1 MASLTIHN
9 IDPNLKSAAM
19 EIMKQHGM
27 TAKDTISAFLGKMVN
42 DHRKGDDSCF
52 CCNLELN
59 EETKRDL
66 LEAKS
71 GKVRYTS
78 CKTSDEL
85 FTKLG
90 IPVSPFPFQFNGD

>member
-42 DHRKGDDSCF
+42 DHRKAKDSCF

-66 LEAKS
+66 REAKA
-71 GKVRYTS
+71 GKTRYTA
-78 CKTSDEL
+78 CKDTDEL
-85 FTKLG
+85 FAKLG
-90 IPVSPFPFQFNGD
+90 I

>member
-9 IDPNLKSAAM
+9 IDPSLKSAAM

-27 TAKDTISAFLGKMVN
+27 TAKDTISAFLNKIVN
-42 DHRKGDDSCF
+42 DHRKAGDSCF

-66 LEAKS
+66 REAKA
-71 GKVRYTS
+71 GKIHYTS
-78 CKTSDEL
+78 CNNTDEL
-85 FTKLG
+85 FAKLG
-90 IPVSPFPFQFNGD
+90 I

>member
-9 IDPNLKSAAM
+9 IDPSIKSAAM

-27 TAKDTISAFLGKMVN
+27 TAKDTISAFLGKMVS
-42 DHRKGDDSCF
+42 DHRITGDSCF
-52 CCNLELN
+52 CSNLELN

-66 LEAKS
+66 IEAEA

-78 CKTSDEL
+78 CKNTDEL
-85 FTKLG
+85 FAKLG
-90 IPVSPFPFQFNGD
+90 I

>member
-19 EIMKQHGM
+19 EIMKLHGM

-42 DHRKGDDSCF
+42 DHRKSGDSCF

-59 EETKRDL
+59 DETKSDL

-71 GKVRYTS
+71 GKTCYISSNNT
-78 CKTSDEL
+78 DDL
-85 FTKLG
+85 FSKLG
-90 IPVSPFPFQFNGD
+90 I